1 MAVLV
6 ELSVLSCWIFGGI
19 DRMGDHVDLYFV
31 LLCIVFLCECSCI
44 FMFAELLIFGA
55 KWIMLRPS
63 KYSQYLD
70 TSCKL
75 VSPCC
80 LWNACFIIMV
90 HARLLVFVNQASLY
104 YFERKRTLIYLKEKW
119 PNSCGLNHW
128 PQMCS
133 KLISEFW
140 LNPKVEEGREE
151 CPSIPFYW
159 KYEWWKCKL

>member
-1 MAVLV
+1 
-6 ELSVLSCWIFGGI
+6 
-19 DRMGDHVDLYFV
+19 
-31 LLCIVFLCECSCI
+31 
-44 FMFAELLIFGA
+44 MFAELLIFGA
-55 KWIMLRPS
+55 KWIVLRPS

-140 LNPKVEEGREE
+140 LNPKVEGGEKSAQVFH
-151 CPSIPFYW
+151 SIENMSDENASYSHPNYLTTSQLTVIKRKSRTHVAHETSPLSLYDSTEVACASRW
-159 KYEWWKCKL
+159 